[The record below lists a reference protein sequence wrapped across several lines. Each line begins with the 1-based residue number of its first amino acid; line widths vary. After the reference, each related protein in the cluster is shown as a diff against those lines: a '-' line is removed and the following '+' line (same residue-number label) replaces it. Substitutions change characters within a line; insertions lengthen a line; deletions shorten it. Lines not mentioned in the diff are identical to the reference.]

1 MFWLELAGGRKLA
14 SLLMA
19 TSPSTRSRRSRAFRL
34 TLVVSIT
41 TALLAGLALPA
52 SADPSISD
60 VRNRVKALQED
71 AAAAGESAQ
80 QAQVQLNTLTKTLA
94 SVQQAAASDAAVVGT
109 FQKSLGLIAREEYKT
124 GGLSQ
129 SLELLFSSNPTLYLS
144 AAGSLE
150 AVTRKK
156 ALEIR
161 NYSVAKQRLT
171 ATSLTVNDKLAL
183 VKAAAAKYKAQQAAA
198 NAKLAEAQKLLAS
211 LSKAEQARIAA
222 LNDAQENADQA
233 ASLAAA
239 KGLNLGSGRGAKAL
253 RFALNQIGDRYVF
266 GAAGMV
272 YWDCSGLTMRAFQT
286 AGVSLPHSAA
296 AQTSFGRNVPFS
308 KLQPG
313 DLVFFVHSGSHY
325 VSHVGIYL
333 GGGRMV
339 NAPRPGSRVKIESF
353 GSSFGSLRFY
363 SARRI

>member
-1 MFWLELAGGRKLA
+1 MRSSVSTNWRDRASHRLAVAG
-14 SLLMA
+14 SI
-19 TSPSTRSRRSRAFRL
+19 AF
-34 TLVVSIT
+34 
-41 TALLAGLALPA
+41 ALLISTTVPA
-52 SADPSISD
+52 SAEPSLAD
-60 VRNRVKALQED
+60 VRNRVRALQED
-71 AAAAGESAQ
+71 AAAAGEAAQ
-80 QAQVQLNTLTKTLA
+80 QAQVQLNNLTKTLA
-94 SVQQAAASDAAVVGT
+94 SVQQAAATDAAAVGS
-109 FQKSLGLIAREEYKT
+109 FQKSLGAIARDQYKN

-129 SLELLFSSNPTLYLS
+129 SLELLFSSDPTLYLS

-156 ALEIR
+156 ALELR

-239 KGLNLGSGRGAKAL
+239 KSLNLGSGRGAKAL

-272 YWDCSGLTMRAFQT
+272 NWDCSGLTMRAFET

-296 AQTSFGRNVPFS
+296 AQTSFGKSIPFS
-308 KLQPG
+308 KMQPG

-339 NAPRPGSRVKIESF
+339 NAPHPGSRVKIESF
-353 GSSFGSLRFY
+353 GSSFGNLRFY